1 MFITNLWVTLR
12 KPRNDLDNEI
22 FELNCGIV
30 EWIGCGVNILI
41 LFKKHKNVVDETK
54 TQGVRVLSIVIEP
67 VPPAMET
74 WNPNHWTSR
83 ELPPVG
89 VINVIIL
96 VSMLLG
102 EIRKDLVPRLGA
114 MN

>member
-1 MFITNLWVTLR
+1 MRRL
-12 KPRNDLDNEI
+12 
-22 FELNCGIV
+22 
-30 EWIGCGVNILI
+30 
-41 LFKKHKNVVDETK
+41 
-54 TQGVRVLSIVIEP
+54 
-67 VPPAMET
+67 PPAMET